1 MQVYRPSTH
10 ISSLHHM
17 ESLSGQY
24 SFLVVASKFDKRF
37 CANLRGDI
45 ERYNGMVDGVI

>member
-1 MQVYRPSTH
+1 MQVYRPSSH

-24 SFLVVASKFDKRF
+24 SILIVASKFYKRF

-45 ERYNGMVDGVI
+45 ERYNSMVDGVI